1 MQDSS
6 KLSEAVEP
14 RFPYARHLTNS
25 QVPPV
30 QIGERWIRSEE
41 EGNPVQ
47 GGNKWLEWKSAAE
60 STKLDSI
67 SEAIDQN
74 EQTVPS

>member
-6 KLSEAVEP
+6 KLSKAVKP
-14 RFPYARHLTNS
+14 GFSYARHLTDS

-41 EGNPVQ
+41 EGDPVQ
-47 GGNKWLEWKSAAE
+47 GGNKWLEWKLAAE

-67 SEAIDQN
+67 SEATDQN
-74 EQTVPS
+74 EQTVPR

>member
-14 RFPYARHLTNS
+14 RFPHAWLLTDS

-41 EGNPVQ
+41 ERDPVQ
-47 GGNKWLEWKSAAE
+47 RGIKWLEWKSTAE
-60 STKLDSI
+60 LTKLDGI

-74 EQTVPS
+74 